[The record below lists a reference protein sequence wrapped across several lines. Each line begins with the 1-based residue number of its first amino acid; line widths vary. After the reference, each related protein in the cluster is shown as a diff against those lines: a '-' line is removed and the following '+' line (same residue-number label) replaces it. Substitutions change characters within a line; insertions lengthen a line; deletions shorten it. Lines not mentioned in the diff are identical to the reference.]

1 MPRARDLVLAPEIRD
16 VVRRLHPTTKRKVR
30 MAIEAIRADP
40 ELGDELIR
48 ELSGLRRLRVGR
60 LRIVYRVDSRQIQ
73 IVAIGPRATI
83 YLDLAARKGNA
94 ERER

>member
-1 MPRARDLVLAPEIRD
+1 
-16 VVRRLHPTTKRKVR
+16 

-40 ELGDELIR
+40 ELGEELTR

-60 LRIVYRVDSRQIQ
+60 LRIVYRVHSRQIQ

-83 YLDLAARKGNA
+83 YVDLSARNRSAK
-94 ERER
+94 